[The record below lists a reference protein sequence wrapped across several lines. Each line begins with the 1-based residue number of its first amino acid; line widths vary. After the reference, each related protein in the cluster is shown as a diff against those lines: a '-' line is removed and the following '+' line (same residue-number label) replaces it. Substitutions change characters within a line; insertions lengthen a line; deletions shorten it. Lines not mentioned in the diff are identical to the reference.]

1 MMNTERYMYYR
12 CKNVMYHKDLN
23 NNNVYK
29 KYKINLSTYIP
40 PIIKKIINSIHNK
53 FNYQYIVCPFYN
65 NLYNYQ
71 IGITETSKVGETN
84 YDTIIRG
91 INEECG
97 LNNISWDYNDT
108 YDYKQRNKNWFGICV
123 SNNNY
128 SYKPQSILNNNIDDK
143 KEKVAVIIHNKIDN
157 LLKIFSDTKKNE
169 IKSDDISGLGFIS
182 IYDCK
187 QIINN
192 QLL

>member
-1 MMNTERYMYYR
+1 MMNTERSMYYK
-12 CKNVMYHKDLN
+12 CKNVVYHKDLN

-29 KYKINLSTYIP
+29 KFKINISTYIP
-40 PIIKKIINSIHNK
+40 PIIKKIINSINNK
-53 FNYQYIVCPFYN
+53 FNYQYIICPFYS

-71 IGITETSKVGETN
+71 IGITETSKIGETS

-97 LNNISWDYNDT
+97 LTNISWGSEDIYN
-108 YDYKQRNKNWFGICV
+108 YKQRNKNWFGVCV
-123 SNNNY
+123 RNNNY
-128 SYKPQSILNNNIDDK
+128 IYNPQSIFNNNIDDK
-143 KEKVAVIIHNKIDN
+143 KEKVGVIIHNKIDN
-157 LLKIFSDTKKNE
+157 FINIFNYTKKNE
-169 IKSDDISGLGFIS
+169 IKSDDITGLGFIS

-192 QLL
+192 HL